1 MLSVIRRSCSW
12 GGPDKGSKGKLV
24 EQVEAAIECQT
35 FEKIESFIASDKF
48 LDKLRTTSAPIA
60 ECSTEV
66 AEQISDAMASNITA
80 DKGFRPAMNPISP
93 SKFVDGN
100 TNSSNNEDFII
111 IDRQSAIEAMAYY
124 IAETLMSCP
133 EASTMPPAKLQ
144 EAIILAVRSMKQ
156 AKFKQL
162 CAVGWHVYRWSAL
175 GYSAFQMYTNPWI
188 VQGIIRA
195 LFALSRMTMRSW
207 M

>member
-1 MLSVIRRSCSW
+1 MSGQFFPIHLAVF
-12 GGPDKGSKGKLV
+12 KLEETLV
-24 EQVEAAIECQT
+24 MVARQT
-35 FEKIESFIASDKF
+35 FEKFESFIASDKF

-66 AEQISDAMASNITA
+66 AEVSERSFPRCLLALTLNISTQQISDAMASNITA

-144 EAIILAVRSMKQ
+144 EAIILAVRVR
-156 AKFKQL
+156 F
-162 CAVGWHVYRWSAL
+162 
-175 GYSAFQMYTNPWI
+175 T
-188 VQGIIRA
+188 II
-195 LFALSRMTMRSW
+195 LQPLIHKE
-207 M
+207 